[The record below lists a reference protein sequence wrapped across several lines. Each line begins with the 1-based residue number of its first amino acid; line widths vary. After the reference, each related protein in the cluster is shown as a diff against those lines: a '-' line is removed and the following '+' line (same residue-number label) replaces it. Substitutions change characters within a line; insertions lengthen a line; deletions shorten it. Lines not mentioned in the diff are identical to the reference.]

1 MYVFPFRHNWC
12 LHIHSDRK
20 NNSPPI
26 AHFRFS
32 NDVKGKQKYKKERW
46 QCSQN
51 FILNPTRVEVTGD
64 WLSSLLD
71 RITGMIDE

>member
-1 MYVFPFRHNWC
+1 MQEKKFIQNIAILTLSLMYVFPFRHNWC

-32 NDVKGKQKYKKERW
+32 NDVKGEQKYKKERW

-51 FILNPTRVEVTGD
+51 FILNPTRVNGF
-64 WLSSLLD
+64 
-71 RITGMIDE
+71 

>member
-32 NDVKGKQKYKKERW
+32 NDVKGKQNIRKKDGNVVRT
-46 QCSQN
+46 SY
-51 FILNPTRVEVTGD
+51 
-64 WLSSLLD
+64 
-71 RITGMIDE
+71 

>member
-26 AHFRFS
+26 AQFRFS
-32 NDVKGKQKYKKERW
+32 KDVKGKQEYKKERW

-51 FILNPTRVEVTGD
+51 SHLNPTRDGAHI
-64 WLSSLLD
+64 SK
-71 RITGMIDE
+71 G